1 MLPQKHYTYL
11 WAVLLAFTLN
21 ACTPDDGPQP
31 CNSTNTYFNLTAEQL
46 NKTPYFTNPLFDTIS
61 FASNKGDTLTFALT
75 KIDTTYF
82 TQDANTNPNNL
93 CSFWEHYQNITA
105 KYTTIKGVGS
115 FEVGV
120 NLKSLN
126 INVPTIKIYFNSY
139 EFTYGLNEI
148 NNKAYVGYVGN
159 LKVINFNYTNV
170 LYEFNRFNQPNI
182 KGYLNNEFGLIFITD
197 STSNLT
203 YHFLNH

>member
-120 NLKSLN
+120 ITKDISLFNVLKIN
-126 INVPTIKIYFNSY
+126 INNYVFYTGLGAFGDKWHNRYVGDYTQGGNLYKDVLYTNHNFQDSLVAKIYLNSD
-139 EFTYGLNEI
+139 
-148 NNKAYVGYVGN
+148 
-159 LKVINFNYTNV
+159 
-170 LYEFNRFNQPNI
+170 
-182 KGYLNNEFGLIFITD
+182 FGLITLKEMLLK
-197 STSNLT
+197 NEYYYLKK
-203 YHFLNH
+203 